1 MNKKIVNEAGL
12 GRALGTAAALGAG
25 LYGAKKLGQAMK
37 NPQALKAAGGVAKA
51 AGQVGST
58 LLQLVAPIVKEVG
71 PAVAKSVLKQRY
83 GIDIP
88 DSTINAVKNAPVAAT
103 TAPAAPA
110 AATATPST
118 APAGAVPPVL
128 PGKPTPTMTAP
139 TPGSTNSDFQKYI
152 MDNDDK
158 IQTINNEFA
167 KLGITGKNIP
177 NKTTLDSIASRAGV
191 SPDIVRRYFSYSYPS
206 TGSSPTSPST
216 PVTSAS
222 SSSSAPTSPV
232 SPVSPTSAGL
242 SKDLLQKIAND
253 TDGDVT
259 KYIVQRGTTGKGDS
273 ALASKI
279 QKKYGL
285 KDQQTLDSYMSALF
299 DSVNLKS
306 SKNIKELN
314 EKLKQISL
322 LPEALQLK
330 MLDEVAPLVA
340 PLIGA
345 ARIAGPAIG
354 RALTS
359 NTAKQIGKQV
369 AVNTGVIGAN
379 SIIDKLQK
387 KKQTQNINNNEM
399 EELIKSKEKKI
410 KLSNEGIGTG
420 TLGAVAGGALGG
432 LPGAAIGGL
441 VGGAAPKA
449 VKEIKGAFEGEEG
462 KNKEKKKKKKLKEST
477 DYAKFVYN
485 ISQKNYAEAN
495 KYLKDIID
503 SKLKDRI
510 ESCLDNKLF

>member
-1 MNKKIVNEAGL
+1 MNKKIVNEAGI
-12 GRALGTAAALGAG
+12 GKTLGTAAALGAG
-25 LYGAKKLGQAMK
+25 LYGAKKLGQVIK
-37 NPQALKAAGGVAKA
+37 NPQALKAAGGMAKA
-51 AGQVGST
+51 AGQVGKS
-58 LLQLVAPIVKEVG
+58 LLELIAPIVKEVG
-71 PAVAKSVLKQRY
+71 PAVAKSILKQRY

-88 DSTINAVKNAPVAAT
+88 DSTINAVKNAP
-103 TAPAAPA
+103 AAPA
-110 AATATPST
+110 TATASPST
-118 APAGAVPPVL
+118 PPGSVPPVL
-128 PGKPTPTMTAP
+128 PGKSAP
-139 TPGSTNSDFQKYI
+139 TATTAAGPTLSDFNQYI
-152 MDNDDK
+152 IDNDEK
-158 IQTINNEFA
+158 IQAINNEFS
-167 KLGITGKNIP
+167 KLGISSKNIP
-177 NKTTLDSIASRAGV
+177 NKTTLNSIANKAGV
-191 SPDIVRRYFSYSYPS
+191 SSDIVQSYFNYSFPS
-206 TGSSPTSPST
+206 AASSATSLST
-216 PVTSAS
+216 PTASTPS
-222 SSSSAPTSPV
+222 SSTAPTKPV

-242 SKDLLQKIAND
+242 SKDLIQKIAND
-253 TDGDVT
+253 NDSDVT
-259 KYIVQRGTTGKGDS
+259 RYVVQRGTTGSGDP
-273 ALASKI
+273 ALASKL

-285 KDQQTLDSYMSALF
+285 KDQQTLDRYISTLY

-306 SKNIKELN
+306 SRNIKELN
-314 EKLKQISL
+314 EKLKQVSL
-322 LPEALQLK
+322 LPETIQIEILSEFVPALL
-330 MLDEVAPLVA
+330 
-340 PLIGA
+340 GA

-399 EELIKSKEKKI
+399 EELIKSKEKKM
-410 KLSNEGIGTG
+410 KLSSEGIGTG

-432 LPGAAIGGL
+432 LPGAVVGGL

-449 VKEIKGAFEGEEG
+449 VKEVRGAFEGEEG

-477 DYAKFVYN
+477 DYVKFVYN

-503 SKLKDRI
+503 SKLKSRI

>member
-1 MNKKIVNEAGL
+1 MNKKIVNEAGI
-12 GRALGTAAALGAG
+12 GKTLGTAAALGAG
-25 LYGAKKLGQAMK
+25 LYGAKKLGQVIK
-37 NPQALKAAGGVAKA
+37 NPQALKAAGGMAKA
-51 AGQVGST
+51 AGQVGKS
-58 LLQLVAPIVKEVG
+58 LLELIAPIVKEVG
-71 PAVAKSVLKQRY
+71 PAVAKSILKQRY

-88 DSTINAVKNAPVAAT
+88 DSTINAVKNAP
-103 TAPAAPA
+103 AAPA
-110 AATATPST
+110 TATASPST
-118 APAGAVPPVL
+118 PPGSVPPVL
-128 PGKPTPTMTAP
+128 PGKSAPTATTLTTPTASTPSSSTAP
-139 TPGSTNSDFQKYI
+139 TK
-152 MDNDDK
+152 
-158 IQTINNEFA
+158 
-167 KLGITGKNIP
+167 
-177 NKTTLDSIASRAGV
+177 
-191 SPDIVRRYFSYSYPS
+191 
-206 TGSSPTSPST
+206 
-216 PVTSAS
+216 
-222 SSSSAPTSPV
+222 PV

-242 SKDLLQKIAND
+242 SKDLIQKIAND
-253 TDGDVT
+253 NDSDVT
-259 KYIVQRGTTGKGDS
+259 RYVVQRGTTGSGDP
-273 ALASKI
+273 ALASKL

-285 KDQQTLDSYMSALF
+285 KDQQTLDRYISTLY

-306 SKNIKELN
+306 SRNIKELN
-314 EKLKQISL
+314 EKLKQVSL
-322 LPEALQLK
+322 LPETIQIEILSEFVPALL
-330 MLDEVAPLVA
+330 
-340 PLIGA
+340 GA

-399 EELIKSKEKKI
+399 EELIKSKEKKM
-410 KLSNEGIGTG
+410 KLSSEGIGTG

-432 LPGAAIGGL
+432 LPGAVVGGL

-449 VKEIKGAFEGEEG
+449 VKEVRGAFEGEEG

-477 DYAKFVYN
+477 DYVKFVYN

-503 SKLKDRI
+503 SKLKSRI